1 MNMFEMIESFPN
13 QIKDQYEN
21 LLDFQFDLSHYKN
34 ISNILI
40 AGMGGSA
47 ISGDIISNFLK
58 NNLSIPVIVLRDYS
72 LPKWVDE
79 KSLIILSSYS
89 GNTEETLS
97 IYDQSKLCSSMLISI
112 TTGGILKKNSKKDNV
127 VCVPMPLGFQPR
139 AAIGSSLISL
149 VMILQKLTLID
160 SSFVDLF
167 LNASKELPF
176 FFEDYCKEEQYA
188 YQIAEQIN
196 NSMISIYGTQSSTDV
211 ISSRFRAQLAENSKI
226 ISSHHVLP
234 ELDHNEIEGWNE
246 DQFKDM
252 KINIIWLQDEDD
264 HERVK
269 KRVKVTSELLS
280 KIGINNIFISCNGN
294 NSITRH
300 LKLIFLTDM
309 ISYYLATINGID
321 PVPVN
326 RILDL
331 KEKMS

>member
-1 MNMFEMIESFPN
+1 MNMFEMIESFPS
-13 QIKDQYEN
+13 QIKNQHN
-21 LLDFQFDLSHYKN
+21 SLLDFQFDLSNYKDIN
-34 ISNILI
+34 NVLI

-58 NNLSIPVIVLRDYS
+58 NNISVPVIVLRDYS

-79 KSLIILSSYS
+79 KSLVILSSYS

-97 IYDQSKLCSSMLISI
+97 IYNESKSCSSMLVSL
-112 TTGGILKKNSKKDNV
+112 TTGGLLKEKSKKDNV
-127 VCVPMPLGFQPR
+127 PCLPMPLGFQPR

-149 VMILQKLTLID
+149 AMIFQKLALVD
-160 SSFVDLF
+160 SSFIELL
-167 LNASKELPF
+167 LNASKELPS
-176 FFEDYCKEEQYA
+176 FFENYCKDNQYA

-196 NSMISIYGTQSSTDV
+196 NSIISIYGTQSGTDV
-211 ISSRFRAQLAENSKI
+211 IGSRFRAQLAENSKI
-226 ISSHHVLP
+226 FSSHHILP
-234 ELDHNEIEGWNE
+234 ELNHNEIEGWNE
-246 DQFKDM
+246 NQFKNM

-269 KRVKVTSELLS
+269 KRIKVTSELLS
-280 KIGINNIFISCNGN
+280 NIGINSIFISCNGD
-294 NSITRH
+294 NSVERH

-309 ISYYLATINGID
+309 ISYYLAIINSVD

>member
-1 MNMFEMIESFPN
+1 MNMLEMIESFPN
-13 QIKDQYEN
+13 QIKNQHKN
-21 LLDFQFDLSHYKN
+21 LLDFHFDLSHYKN
-34 ISNILI
+34 INNILI

-79 KSLIILSSYS
+79 KSLVILSSYS

-112 TTGGILKKNSKKDNV
+112 TTGGLLKEKSKKDNV
-127 VCVPMPLGFQPR
+127 PYLPMPLGFQPR

-149 VMILQKLTLID
+149 VMILQKLALID
-160 SSFVDLF
+160 SSFVELF
-167 LNASKELPF
+167 LHASKELPL
-176 FFEDYCKEEQYA
+176 FFEDYCKKDQYA
-188 YQIAEQIN
+188 YQIAKQIN
-196 NSMISIYGTQSSTDV
+196 GSMISIYGTESNTDM
-211 ISSRFRAQLAENSKI
+211 IASRFRAQLAENSKI
-226 ISSHHVLP
+226 ISSHHILP
-234 ELDHNEIEGWNE
+234 ELNHNEIEGWNE
-246 DQFKDM
+246 NQFKNM

-269 KRVKVTSELLS
+269 KRVKVTSELLF
-280 KIGINNIFISCNGN
+280 KIGINSIFISCNGN

-309 ISYYLATINGID
+309 ISYYLAIINDID
-321 PVPVN
+321 NV
-326 RILDL
+326 LT
-331 KEKMS
+331 